1 MHKYLIVLLASLGL
15 CAGENAGAAPSLAV
29 GAPAPQLQVAKW
41 IKGSP
46 VAKLEASQLY
56 VVEFWATW
64 CPPCRKS
71 IPHLTE
77 LAQKYAGQVQIIGVS
92 AWERESDNEARLA
105 KVSDFVKSMGDKMAY
120 VVAADSAQ
128 GFMAKHWMEA
138 AGQNG
143 IPASFIIKDGKIA
156 WIGHPMA
163 GLDEQLAK
171 LVGREKNH

>member
-1 MHKYLIVLLASLGL
+1 MYKYLVVVLASLGL
-15 CAGENAGAAPSLAV
+15 WAGENAGAAPSLSV
-29 GAPAPQLQVAKW
+29 GSPAPQLQVAKW

-46 VAKLEASQLY
+46 VAKLEASRLY

-64 CPPCRKS
+64 CPPCRRS

-77 LAQKYAGQVQIIGVS
+77 LAKKYEGKVQIIGVS
-92 AWERESDNEARLA
+92 VSERESNPEARLA
-105 KVSDFVKSMGDKMAY
+105 KVSEFVKTMGDKMSY
-120 VVAADSAQ
+120 LVAADTAQ
-128 GFMAKHWMEA
+128 GFMSKNWMEA

-143 IPASFIIKDGKIA
+143 IPASFIVKEGKIA

-171 LVGREKNH
+171 LVGSEKPH